1 MAPQA
6 ERSRSEGSQS
16 PVWIPCARTTPG
28 RVEELHRDGYQ
39 PGVPPAQP
47 VVRTESHVLDIAYV
61 LGAIALFVLCDLAV
75 KGAKSLS

>member
-1 MAPQA
+1 MQGRHRAG
-6 ERSRSEGSQS
+6 SRSCIETG
-16 PVWIPCARTTPG
+16 TK
-28 RVEELHRDGYQ
+28 L
-39 PGVPPAQP
+39 VPPAQP

>member
-1 MAPQA
+1 MD
-6 ERSRSEGSQS
+6 SVCKDDTG
-16 PVWIPCARTTPG
+16 PG
-28 RVEELHRDGYQ
+28 R
-39 PGVPPAQP
+39 GVASGRVPAWCPPAQP

>member
-1 MAPQA
+1 M
-6 ERSRSEGSQS
+6 
-16 PVWIPCARTTPG
+16 
-28 RVEELHRDGYQ
+28 HRDGYQ